1 MTVKLPVPGVKK
13 IIAVAAGKGG
23 VGKSTVSA
31 NIAAGLGKFGLKVG
45 IADLDIF
52 GPSVPTLLNIH
63 DQPEA
68 ENNMLIPIEKY
79 DIQTMSIGYLVD
91 ESKAAIWRGAM
102 VTKTLFQLIRGVKWD
117 VDVLVLDLP
126 PGTGDVILSLGEGYK
141 IDGFV
146 IVATPQKL
154 ALKDVQKAIS
164 ACRKLEQPIVGIVEN
179 MSGLVVNNEK
189 MEIFGKNELTNFVNE
204 NELDILGSL
213 TIDPLLAKS
222 CDEGL
227 PYVLSNNYN
236 TDNMLEIKKICEK
249 IVDFLRVAG

>member
-1 MTVKLPVPGVKK
+1 
-13 IIAVAAGKGG
+13 
-23 VGKSTVSA
+23 
-31 NIAAGLGKFGLKVG
+31 
-45 IADLDIF
+45 
-52 GPSVPTLLNIH
+52 
-63 DQPEA
+63 
-68 ENNMLIPIEKY
+68 
-79 DIQTMSIGYLVD
+79 MSIGYLVD